1 MMNHVQIIEKDGQ
14 PEFAVLPIELYHRLL
29 EQAEDAEDIR
39 AANDAMS
46 ELASGG
52 DELVPADVARK
63 LLQDGQ
69 HRLKVWREHRGM
81 TQKQLESISGVRQGY
96 IAQIES
102 GKKTGSI
109 DTLKKLAAAL
119 RIDIDDLVAV
129 E

>member
-39 AANDAMS
+39 AANDAMR

-81 TQKQLESISGVRQGY
+81 TQKQLEFISGVRQGY

>member
-1 MMNHVQIIEKDGQ
+1 MFRLLKKDGQ

-39 AANDAMS
+39 TANDAMS

-69 HRLKVWREHRGM
+69 HRLKVWREHRGND
-81 TQKQLESISGVRQGY
+81 S
-96 IAQIES
+96 
-102 GKKTGSI
+102 KT
-109 DTLKKLAAAL
+109 A
-119 RIDIDDLVAV
+119 RIHIRCATGIYSAN
-129 E
+129 

>member
-1 MMNHVQIIEKDGQ
+1 MMNQVQLIEKDGQ
-14 PEFAVLPIELYHRLL
+14 PEFAVLPLELYHRLL
-29 EQAEDAEDIR
+29 ELAEDAEDIR

-63 LLQDGQ
+63 LFQDEQ
-69 HRLKVWREHRGM
+69 HRLRVWREHRGM
-81 TQKQLESISGVRQGY
+81 TQKQLESRSGVRQGY
-96 IAQIES
+96 IAQIET

-109 DTLKKLAAAL
+109 ETLKKLAAAL
-119 RIDIDDLVAV
+119 SIDIDDLVAV

>member
-14 PEFAVLPIELYHRLL
+14 PGFAVLPIELYHRLL

-81 TQKQLESISGVRQGY
+81 TQKQIEAISGVRQGY